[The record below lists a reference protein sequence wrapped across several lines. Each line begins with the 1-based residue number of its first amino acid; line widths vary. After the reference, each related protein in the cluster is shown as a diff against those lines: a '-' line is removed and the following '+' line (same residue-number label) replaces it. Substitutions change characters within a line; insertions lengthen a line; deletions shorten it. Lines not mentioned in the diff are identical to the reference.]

1 MPKYLPRSLK
11 LLNFA
16 LSKRKDAGVVDRDGL
31 ENRCTLTGTQGSNP
45 CLSAKL
51 QSEGMPLWRALCIC
65 MGQLQKVVEML
76 KSYPNEKLFLGA

>member
-16 LSKRKDAGVVDRDGL
+16 LPKRKDAGVVDRDGL

-45 CLSAKL
+45 CLSAES
-51 QSEGMPLWRALCIC
+51 QSED
-65 MGQLQKVVEML
+65 
-76 KSYPNEKLFLGA
+76 F

>member
-16 LSKRKDAGVVDRDGL
+16 LPKRKDAGVVDRDGL

-45 CLSAKL
+45 CLSATFKNAEDT
-51 QSEGMPLWRALCIC
+51 SPPTCPLHFS
-65 MGQLQKVVEML
+65 Q
-76 KSYPNEKLFLGA
+76 PTFLGSAAKVG